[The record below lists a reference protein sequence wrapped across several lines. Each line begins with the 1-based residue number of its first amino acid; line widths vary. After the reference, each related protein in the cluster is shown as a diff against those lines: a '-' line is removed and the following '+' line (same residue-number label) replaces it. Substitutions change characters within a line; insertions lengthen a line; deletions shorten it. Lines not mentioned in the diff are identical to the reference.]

1 MIHRGAEIRSKA
13 SLGSH
18 SNGHHDYDAY
28 DDMVNQD
35 MELDHPHE
43 QNGGFD
49 KMDTDG
55 GGGASNGAVHDD
67 YDRLLEE
74 TINFG
79 KAISAEF
86 AHDKR
91 RTTQR
96 ALQDAFALLAYEDPV
111 NSPDV
116 AHHLSPHKR
125 VTLAEDLNSAILGK
139 EFHSQPRPHLF
150 IPQHNFK

>member
-1 MIHRGAEIRSKA
+1 
-13 SLGSH
+13 
-18 SNGHHDYDAY
+18 
-28 DDMVNQD
+28 

-49 KMDTDG
+49 KMDTDSGSG
-55 GGGASNGAVHDD
+55 GGAASNGAVHDD

-86 AHDKR
+86 THDKR
-91 RTTQR
+91 QSTQR
-96 ALQDAFALLAYEDPV
+96 ALRDAFALMAYEDPV
-111 NSPDV
+111 TSPDV
-116 AHHLSPHKR
+116 AHHLAPHKR

-139 EFHSQPRPHLF
+139 
-150 IPQHNFK
+150 

>member
-1 MIHRGAEIRSKA
+1 MIHRGAEIRSRA
-13 SLGSH
+13 TTTR
-18 SNGHHDYDAY
+18 SNGHHSDYDAY

-43 QNGGFD
+43 HNGGFD
-49 KMDTDG
+49 KMDTDGG

-91 RTTQR
+91 RATQR
-96 ALQDAFALLAYEDPV
+96 ALQDAFALLAYEDPG
-111 NSPDV
+111 NAPDV
-116 AHHLSPHKR
+116 AHHLSLHKR
-125 VTLAEDLNSAILGK
+125 VTLAEELNSAILGK
-139 EFHSQPRPHLF
+139 PSSFYISRHGF
-150 IPQHNFK
+150 T